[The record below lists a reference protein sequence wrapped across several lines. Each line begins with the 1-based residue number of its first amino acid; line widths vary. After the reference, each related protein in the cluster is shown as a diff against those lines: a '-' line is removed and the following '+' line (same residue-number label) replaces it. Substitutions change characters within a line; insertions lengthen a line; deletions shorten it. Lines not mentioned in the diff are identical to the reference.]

1 MDNKQILQEA
11 RYLLKGKWIKLSI
24 IYLLFFTFFS
34 YVNNAPTM
42 LNTSSTALTLG
53 MTILGLIL
61 TIFLVPFF
69 YGLIDVMVRA
79 ARGEKVRL
87 FEFVSV
93 GLKNFKNA
101 YFLVFFTIIN
111 LAIPILTF
119 DFTAFITDWASR
131 NGNSFL
137 TVTFGILYL
146 ISTFFLFARFFYY
159 VIGIFVM
166 IDNKDKNVKQI
177 LDEFNYHGK
186 IAIMVEIPA
195 TIFLIDKFI
204 ELGVDGFIVGM
215 NDLTTLMLSATRET
229 VYHDKNNPVLM
240 KIIKDLQEKCKKNNR
255 EFMVAGYFDESTI
268 MNLLSINDLKIVVN
282 YANLPN
288 LNKKYKN
295 IRYLNYLYKIKKV
308 TREKRNK
315 IGE

>member
-1 MDNKQILQEA
+1 MNNI
-11 RYLLKGKWIKLSI
+11 YLGLNCEKVSKKLSSDFAGVGLI
-24 IYLLFFTFFS
+24 RSEYLCRNIEEYVTLKSCRDYIYNYVDNICKIFTGKDVWYRFTDLTTNEIDTLDGCDHFIKEKFHFMGTKGVRRHLLD
-34 YVNNAPTM
+34 
-42 LNTSSTALTLG
+42 LNT
-53 MTILGLIL
+53 
-61 TIFLVPFF
+61 
-69 YGLIDVMVRA
+69 
-79 ARGEKVRL
+79 
-87 FEFVSV
+87 
-93 GLKNFKNA
+93 FKLEA
-101 YFLVFFTIIN
+101 E
-111 LAIPILTF
+111 
-119 DFTAFITDWASR
+119 
-131 NGNSFL
+131 
-137 TVTFGILYL
+137 L
-146 ISTFFLFARFFYY
+146 ISKLSHSNANLGV
-159 VIGIFVM
+159 VIPYISELEEF
-166 IDNKDKNVKQI
+166 IKVKEI

-295 IRYLNYLYKIKKV
+295 IRYLNYLSKIKKV